1 MKCHPQ
7 YDNLLLFDLFDK
19 EERVA
24 HFSTTR
30 KGGVS
35 EGDFSSFNMGNFSD
49 DSPLNITENRERLAR
64 MLYVDIDRF
73 IIPHQT
79 HGTEVMTID
88 AHFLALDHAAALELL
103 YGVDATITREKD
115 VFLCITTADCVPL
128 LLYDREKGVIAAIH
142 AGWRGSVGGIVEKTV
157 ARMQQRFG
165 SSPADLIAAIG
176 PAINQSHYEVGDE
189 VIRQFQNRGFDLSDT
204 TLFFQKSADSKY
216 HIDLKEL
223 NRRELI
229 RLGVEEDKIEKSNL
243 CTYERGDLFFS
254 ARRQTIHSGRMLTG
268 IMMKG

>member
-1 MKCHPQ
+1 
-7 YDNLLLFDLFDK
+7 
-19 EERVA
+19 
-24 HFSTTR
+24 
-30 KGGVS
+30 
-35 EGDFSSFNMGNFSD
+35 
-49 DSPLNITENRERLAR
+49 
-64 MLYVDIDRF
+64 
-73 IIPHQT
+73 
-79 HGTEVMTID
+79 MTID

-176 PAINQSHYEVGDE
+176 PVINQSHYEVGDE

-204 TLFFQKSADSKY
+204 TLFLKKSADSKY